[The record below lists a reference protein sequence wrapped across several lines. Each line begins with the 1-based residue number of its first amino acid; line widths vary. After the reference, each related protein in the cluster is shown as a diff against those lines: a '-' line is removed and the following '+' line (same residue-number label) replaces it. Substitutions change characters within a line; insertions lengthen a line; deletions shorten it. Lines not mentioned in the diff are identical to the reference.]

1 MKNYLNDKSVN
12 NKMTIVYIFDNESVD
27 LHIPISYLPETPKR
41 TQTIRAAIKELIAN
55 NNLENKIIF
64 MSDSDMSYEDVLKF
78 ASTIHND
85 TYLEHLTEK
94 LDFVERND
102 VNSTVSQD
110 TDATISKGSKNAL
123 CASVACVLNA
133 TDMCIY
139 NNPESNKMKMF
150 CNIRP
155 PGHHACVNKAMGF
168 CMLNN
173 VAIGVQ
179 HALTKG
185 CDMGIKRIAIVDFD
199 CHHGNATQEIFYNDP
214 NVLYISLHASYLESY
229 PHTGSPYE
237 TGIDNNILNIN
248 MATGSGHHEVVTA
261 FNEQVIPKLQKFN
274 PNIIY
279 ISCGFDGHYLDPVGS
294 LKYTTDTFG
303 FMTKSLVDFAD
314 NNKEC
319 KGRIISVL
327 EGGYSVTALKEGST
341 IHILELLGK

>member
-1 MKNYLNDKSVN
+1 
-12 NKMTIVYIFDNESVD
+12 MTTVYIFDNENVD

-41 TQTIRAAIKELIAN
+41 TQTIRAAIKELISSN
-55 NNLENKIIF
+55 VGEYENRIIF
-64 MSDSDMSYEDVLKF
+64 VEGCDMEYEKVLEV

-94 LDFVERND
+94 LDFAERND

-110 TDATISKGSKNAL
+110 TDATISKGSKGAL
-123 CASVACVLNA
+123 CASIACVMDATKMYLN
-133 TDMCIY
+133 CI
-139 NNPESNKMKMF
+139 ESKIKMF

-179 HALTKG
+179 YALNKG
-185 CDMGIKRIAIVDFD
+185 SDIGIKRIAIVDFD
-199 CHHGNATQEIFYNDP
+199 NHHGNATQEIFYNDP

-229 PHTGSPYE
+229 PHTGAPHE
-237 TGIDNNILNIN
+237 TGINENVLNIN
-248 MATGSGHHEVVTA
+248 MPTGSGHKEVVSA
-261 FNEQVIPKLQKFN
+261 FNEKVIPKLQSFN

-294 LKYTTDTFG
+294 LKYTTETFG

-314 NNKEC
+314 NNNEC
-319 KGRIISVL
+319 RGRIISVL